1 MQTLTSQKKEK
12 IDHET
17 TINNDATDSLK
28 PGINISSNAIDF
40 VISGKPGQ
48 KVHWVGDYN
57 DWSVENSLEYEKD
70 LQGYRFHMPASAFG
84 IYFYKWVVDGE
95 WKLDPCNPEIY
106 TNGTMGTN
114 SMVKMPAYHEPFE
127 VFLPESQNI
136 GSKLIQDKI
145 NSKSLKESR
154 RIDIYYPEEYFQNDQ
169 KNFPLL
175 VMQDGSECVD
185 LLPAKN
191 VFDQLIARKMVRPF
205 IGLLVSPKT
214 GERDKDYI
222 FNSKFEK
229 FLANDLLDWAF
240 ENQVRISKNRFERA
254 ILGYSLGGLVSVR
267 TALHHPVAYG
277 LAGGESSAFW
287 PRDFKIFD
295 EMMQLNPQGTQFYLG
310 CGNLDGGQQM
320 TALMTNL
327 LTRLGIQ
334 YQSRIS
340 IGGHDWYY
348 WKTHL
353 RHALQYFFPM

>member
-1 MQTLTSQKKEK
+1 MTLHKKDQIINQNSTLK
-12 IDHET
+12 ILK
-17 TINNDATDSLK
+17 DASK
-28 PGINISSNAIDF
+28 PGINISSHGIDF
-40 VISGKPGQ
+40 IISGEPDQ
-48 KVHWVGDYN
+48 TVHWVGDYN
-57 DWSVENSLEYEKD
+57 DWSLAKPLSYEKD
-70 LQGYRFHMPASAFG
+70 IKGFRFHMPASTFG
-84 IYFYKWVVDGE
+84 IYFYKWVVDGD
-95 WKLDPCNPEIY
+95 WILDPNNPEYY

-127 VFLPESQNI
+127 ITLP
-136 GSKLIQDKI
+136 KLRN
-145 NSKSLKESR
+145 NSSRITQYEVNSRALKQSR
-154 RIDIYYPEEYFQNDQ
+154 QAYVYYPEEYF
-169 KNFPLL
+169 KNNHTSFPLL

-191 VFDQLIARKMVRPF
+191 VFDHLINKKMVRPF
-205 IGLLVSPKT
+205 VAILVSPKL

-222 FNSKFEK
+222 FNDRFER
-229 FLANDLLDWAF
+229 FLAHDLINWIK
-240 ENQVRISKNRFERA
+240 EQKIRVSENRFERA

-267 TALHHPVAYG
+267 TALKYPNIYG

-295 EMMQLNPQGTQFYLG
+295 EMMQSNPQGTQFYLG

-320 TALMTNL
+320 TSLMTNL

-353 RHALQYFFPM
+353 RHSLQYFFPI